1 MVRVTKGKTRHA
13 RHKKILKAAKG
24 YRGGRSKL
32 IRTAKMA
39 IVRSGAYAYRD
50 RRRHKREMRRLWI
63 IRLNGAVR
71 ARGMRYG
78 EFMHGISK
86 AKIELDRK
94 QLSEL
99 AIHDAAAFD
108 AVVEKARAAL
118 AA

>member
-1 MVRVTKGKTRHA
+1 MVRVSNGMRRHA

-32 IRTAKMA
+32 VRTAKMA
-39 IVRSGAYAYRD
+39 IVRSGQYAYRD
-50 RRRHKREMRRLWI
+50 RRRRKREMRSLWI

-71 ARGMRYG
+71 SRGMRYG
-78 EFMHGISK
+78 EFIHGIHK
-86 AKIELDRK
+86 AKIDLDRK

-108 AVVEKARAAL
+108 AVVEKVRAAL